1 MAVAFGAAL
10 PALFTFF
17 LFTAIAAKIDKLV
30 NG

>member
-10 PALFTFF
+10 PALSTFF
-17 LFTAIAAKIDKLV
+17 LFTAVAANHNKVV